1 LALFYNADMAM
12 GTRKGQEQQE
22 EMWIPQASRAKGA
35 SHPFYQRLNQL
46 LEESRFDEFVEGRCR
61 RFYAEK
67 RGRPSL
73 VPGVYFRLLLIGYF
87 EGIDAERGIAWGAND
102 SLALRR
108 FLRVGLDEEPADHST
123 ISRTRRLIDVETHR
137 EVFTW
142 VLGVLAEKGLLKG
155 QTLGVDATTLE
166 ANAALRTIV
175 RRDTGEGYEEF
186 LRRLAVE
193 SGIKTPTREQLARL
207 DRKHARKGSNED
219 WEHPHDPD
227 ARIAKMKDGRTH
239 LAHKVEHAVDFSS
252 GAVVAVTLQPADAG
266 DTATGGE
273 TVCEAGEQIAT
284 VAGEERGEAVN
295 PEGPKEV
302 VLDKGYHSNEML
314 VELADWKVRTYAS
327 EPDRGRRRWEG
338 KKAEQAAVYAN
349 RRRIRGERGKGLLR
363 QRGEKVERSFAHCYQ
378 TGGMRRVHL
387 RRHPNILKR
396 LLVHVAAFNLGLV
409 MRKALGRGTPRGL
422 QGYNAALF
430 FTIFGGGVTSAL
442 SQRSGKSM
450 PSPIHLSNRP
460 SRKRRLQSG
469 LCSPLRIR
477 RLPPR
482 AARPCPD

>member
-1 LALFYNADMAM
+1 
-12 GTRKGQEQQE
+12 
-22 EMWIPQASRAKGA
+22 
-35 SHPFYQRLNQL
+35 
-46 LEESRFDEFVEGRCR
+46 
-61 RFYAEK
+61 
-67 RGRPSL
+67 
-73 VPGVYFRLLLIGYF
+73 VYFRLLLIGYF
-87 EGIDAERGIAWGAND
+87 EGIDSERGIAWRAHD

-108 FLRVGLDEEPADHST
+108 FLRVGLDEAPPDHST
-123 ISRTRRLIDVETHR
+123 ISRTRRLIDLETHR

-175 RRDTGEGYEEF
+175 RRDTGEGYQEF
-186 LRRLAVE
+186 LQRLAQE
-193 SGIKTPTREQLARL
+193 SGIATPTREQLARL
-207 DRKHARKGSNED
+207 DRKRAHKGSNKE
-219 WEHPHDPD
+219 WEHPYDPD

-252 GAVVAVTLQPADAG
+252 GAVVAVTVQPADAG
-266 DTATGGE
+266 DTATGRE

-284 VAGEERGEAVN
+284 VAGGEKGEAVN

-314 VELADWKVRTYAS
+314 VELADWQVRSYCS
-327 EPDRGRRRWEG
+327 EPGRGRRDWEG

-349 RRRIRGERGKGLLR
+349 RRRIRGERGKRLLR
-363 QRGEKVERSFAHCYQ
+363 QRGEKVERSFAHCYE

-387 RRHPNILKR
+387 RHHRNILKR

-409 MRKALGRGTPRGL
+409 MRKGLGHGTPRGL

-430 FTIFGGGVTSAL
+430 LAVL
-442 SQRSGKSM
+442 
-450 PSPIHLSNRP
+450 
-460 SRKRRLQSG
+460 RRLQDICALPEAWKEHTESCASVG
-469 LCSPLRIR
+469 PPISPGEALIGA
-477 RLPPR
+477 LLT
-482 AARPCPD
+482 AADQTVSTTGC

>member
-1 LALFYNADMAM
+1 MAM
-12 GTRKGQEQQE
+12 GTRKDQEQQE
-22 EMWIPQASRAKGA
+22 ALWVPHTALPKGA

-46 LEESRFDEFVEGRCR
+46 LEESYFDEFVEGRCQ

-87 EGIDAERGIAWGAND
+87 EGIDSERGMAWRAND

-108 FLRVGLDEEPADHST
+108 FLRVGLEESPPDHST
-123 ISRTRRLIDVETHR
+123 ISRTRRLIDVETHG

-155 QTLGVDATTLE
+155 ETLGIDATTLE

-175 RRDTGEGYEEF
+175 RRDTGEGYQEF
-186 LRRLAVE
+186 LKRLAQE
-193 SGIKTPTREQLARL
+193 SGIATPTREQLARL
-207 DRKHARKGSNED
+207 DRKRARKGSNEE

-239 LAHKVEHAVDFSS
+239 LAHKVEQAVDFSS
-252 GAVVAVTLQPADAG
+252 GAVVAVTLQPADRG
-266 DTATGGE
+266 DTASVRE

-284 VAGEERGEAVN
+284 VGGEEKSEGVN

-302 VLDKGYHSNEML
+302 VLDKGYHSNEVL
-314 VELADWKVRTYAS
+314 TKLAEWEVRSYCS
-327 EPDRGRRRWEG
+327 EPERGRRRWEG
-338 KKAEQAAVYAN
+338 KKEEQAAVYAN
-349 RRRIRGERGKGLLR
+349 RRRIQGERGKRLLR
-363 QRGEKVERSFAHCYQ
+363 QRGEKLERSFAHLYE

-409 MRKALGRGTPRGL
+409 MRQLLGRGTPRGL
-422 QGYNAALF
+422 QGCPLDLLLALLRLL
-430 FTIFGGGVTSAL
+430 TDVWT
-442 SQRSGKSM
+442 
-450 PSPIHLSNRP
+450 
-460 SRKRRLQSG
+460 RRLGSEGYGDRFEPNFG
-469 LCSPLRIR
+469 LSEPSNYTLLAIAKDAPSTTGC
-477 RLPPR
+477 
-482 AARPCPD
+482 